1 MIATL
6 RGILTAKSPGEAIV
20 EAGGIG
26 YRVAVPVLVS
36 DRLPDIGAEVFLY
49 TEMVVRED
57 SQTLYGFM
65 DAKTRSLFC
74 RLVKVSGVGA
84 KTALAM
90 LSAMP
95 VGEFLAALASGDAAR
110 LSATPGIGIKTAQ
123 RLIVEFRGSA
133 LLDDA
138 STNTARSDTS
148 QALAALGYK
157 KPEIT
162 RALSALQKLHQNL
175 DTMPPA
181 EQIKAALKI
190 LAKRGG
196 ESL

>member
-6 RGILTAKSPGEAIV
+6 RGILAGKSPGEAVI
-20 EAGGIG
+20 EIGGIG
-26 YRVAVPVLVS
+26 YRVATPVLVT
-36 DRLPDIGAEVFLY
+36 DRLPQKGEEVFLY
-49 TEMVVRED
+49 TEMIVRED
-57 SQTLYGFM
+57 SQTLYGFL
-65 DAKTRSLFC
+65 DEKTRALFC
-74 RLVKVSGVGA
+74 RLVKVSGIGA

-90 LSAMP
+90 LGAMP
-95 VGEFLAALASGDAAR
+95 VGEFLSALASGDATR
-110 LSATPGIGIKTAQ
+110 LSATPGIGAKTAQ

-133 LLDDA
+133 LLADA
-138 STNTARSDTS
+138 SGGSAHADTS

-162 RALSALQKLHQNL
+162 RALSALGKMHDNAAE
-175 DTMPPA
+175 MPPA

-196 ESL
+196 NLS